1 MGRWRSP
8 PSTRPWRHSD
18 QAISRSGNKKGENVK
33 RASVLV
39 AILTLAIS
47 MLLPATALADS
58 ATHTYQFHMENPNVS
73 EASNGDRVA
82 VTGMGTF
89 SVHPDSVSG
98 SGTFTHTSA
107 SGSVIAGAW
116 TATELLEYQSYGC
129 GVVLGNP
136 IAPAACGG
144 ALKMRIVGTPNGTNL
159 QIEAILTI
167 FCIIGPNPPNSH
179 DDPSGEGI
187 TLVVPGIANFNKIV
201 EGMNVYVQQS

>member
-1 MGRWRSP
+1 M
-8 PSTRPWRHSD
+8 
-18 QAISRSGNKKGENVK
+18 K

-89 SVHPDSVSG
+89 SVHPDSVRG

-107 SGSVIAGAW
+107 SGSVIAGTW

-201 EGMNVYVQQS
+201 EGMNLYVQQS

>member
-1 MGRWRSP
+1 M
-8 PSTRPWRHSD
+8 
-18 QAISRSGNKKGENVK
+18 K
-33 RASVLV
+33 RTSVLV
-39 AILTLAIS
+39 AIFTLAIS